1 MKTDHLTLAP
11 DEMYQALVERDP
23 AYDGLFLVGVR
34 TTGVFCRPTCPS
46 RKPLR
51 SNVRFFASVAEAA
64 AAGFRPCKRCRP
76 LELAGRVPPWLER
89 MVTAAESNPQQ
100 RWTDADLRRR
110 GIDPTRVRRWFRRHH
125 GTTFHAHLR
134 ARRLSAA
141 VACLAAG
148 ESATRVAFTAGY
160 ESVSGFR
167 EAFVKWA
174 GMTPGAA
181 RAGER
186 LLVMNRILTPLG
198 PMLAVADDTALYLL
212 EFADRSNLASQ
223 VSRLA
228 QHLRCHFCAG
238 DNVVLSRTR
247 RELAEY
253 FAGTRRV
260 FTLQVACPGTDF
272 QQAVWEQLQQIPY
285 GETSTYDAVA
295 RAVGNPRAV
304 RAVGRANG
312 ENRLAIILPCHRVI
326 RSDGS
331 LSGYGGGVRRKEWLL
346 THERTG
352 ALAAATS

>member
-1 MKTDHLTLAP
+1 
-11 DEMYQALVERDP
+11 
-23 AYDGLFLVGVR
+23 
-34 TTGVFCRPTCPS
+34 
-46 RKPLR
+46 
-51 SNVRFFASVAEAA
+51 
-64 AAGFRPCKRCRP
+64 
-76 LELAGRVPPWLER
+76 VPPWLESI
-89 MVTAAESNPQQ
+89 VTAAEASPGR
-100 RWTDADLRRR
+100 RWTDADLRHE

-148 ESATRVAFTAGY
+148 ESY

-181 RAGER
+181 RKADR

-212 EFADRSNLASQ
+212 EFADRSNLAPQ
-223 VSRLA
+223 LSRLA
-228 QHLRCHFCAG
+228 QHLGCEFSAG
-238 DNVVLSRTR
+238 DNPVLSRTR
-247 RELAEY
+247 LELAEY
-253 FAGTRRV
+253 FAGDRRR
-260 FTLQVACPGTDF
+260 FTLPVAFPGTAF
-272 QQAVWEQLQQIPY
+272 QQAVWKQLQQIPY

-304 RAVGRANG
+304 RAVGRANA

-331 LSGYGGGVRRKEWLL
+331 VSGYGGGARRKEWLL
-346 THERTG
+346 THERTRASQEASDNRHQKDAG
-352 ALAAATS
+352 GDVPASRRQGRVQTNEDGSAGDIS